1 MILRCVTCGEY
12 TEWDDRLGDDPY
24 CVTHWDRRSEATL
37 HRDNRAYLRNIPAD
51 RRMKTA
57 P

>member
-1 MILRCVTCGEY
+1 MILRCVTCGRY
-12 TEWDDRLGDDPY
+12 TDWDERLGDDPY
-24 CVTHWDRRSEATL
+24 CVTCWDHRSVATL

-51 RRMKTA
+51 RRMKIA